1 LKYLKLKLIPN
12 TLKYIVC
19 RLFDFT
25 VASDKK
31 NNAAPSVKLVAFLL
45 KMVLENKTNTN
56 NKKEKKKCVR
66 SYILHENL
74 IKNSV

>member
-1 LKYLKLKLIPN
+1 MFP
-12 TLKYIVC
+12 
-19 RLFDFT
+19 
-25 VASDKK
+25 
-31 NNAAPSVKLVAFLL
+31 FLL

-56 NKKEKKKCVR
+56 NKKEKNKYVR